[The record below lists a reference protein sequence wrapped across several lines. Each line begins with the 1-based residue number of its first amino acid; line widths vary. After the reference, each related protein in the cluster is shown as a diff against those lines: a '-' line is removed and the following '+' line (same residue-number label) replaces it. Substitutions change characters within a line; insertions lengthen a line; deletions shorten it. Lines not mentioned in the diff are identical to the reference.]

1 MKYLIEAL
9 QILLKYIDPND
20 DYGMNYP
27 TTCEHDEL
35 FVNCVRPDQ
44 VLEEDKKRLS
54 ELGFEPY
61 EDFAFVSYR
70 FGDN

>member
-1 MKYLIEAL
+1 MKYCGDV
-9 QILLKYIDPND
+9 K
-20 DYGMNYP
+20 YP
-27 TTCEHDEL
+27 TTCEYEEL
-35 FVNCVRPDQ
+35 FVNCVKPEQ
-44 VLEEDKKRLS
+44 VSEGDTKRLS

>member
-1 MKYLIEAL
+1 MKDLIEAL
-9 QILLKYIDPND
+9 GILAKYIKPD
-20 DYGMNYP
+20 DSYGMKSP
-27 TTCEHDEL
+27 TKCEHGML
-35 FVNCVRPDQ
+35 FVNCVAPDD
-44 VLEEDKKRLS
+44 VSLEDIGRLS